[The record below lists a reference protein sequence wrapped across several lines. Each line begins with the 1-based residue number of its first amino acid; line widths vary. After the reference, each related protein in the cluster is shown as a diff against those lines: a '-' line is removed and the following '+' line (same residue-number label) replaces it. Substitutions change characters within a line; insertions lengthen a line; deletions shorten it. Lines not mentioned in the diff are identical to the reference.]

1 MEKGQERKV
10 LLKLTDVQGLAHR
23 LNLKQG
29 LFFYSPRARN
39 GFYIFKKLKEVKEE
53 EEKETMEEKE
63 RKEICDR

>member
-10 LLKLTDVQGLAHR
+10 LLKLTDLQGLAHR

-29 LFFYSPRARN
+29 LFFYSPKARN

-53 EEKETMEEKE
+53 EEKGKMEEKE
-63 RKEICDR
+63 RKKICDR